1 MDRVV
6 FVLKNIRRAV
16 RWMLILFFVTS
27 ILAVLAYKW
36 LPVKVTPLML
46 IRCCQQMGRG
56 EKIRLKHHWVDMDK
70 GMVADMPLAVVAS
83 EDQRFLTHNGFD
95 FDAISKAWE
104 ERQSGKRK
112 RGASTISQQTAKN
125 VFLWPGGGW
134 FRKGLEAYFTM
145 LIELMW
151 DKHRIMEV
159 YLNVMETGD
168 GIYGVDA
175 VAWQNFGRGA
185 DKLTRA
191 NCALIAAT
199 LPNPL
204 KFSSKNPSRYML
216 KRQTQIMLQ
225 MRNLGK
231 LMWEDQCPQTLRSFR
246 RTLKS

>member
-1 MDRVV
+1 
-6 FVLKNIRRAV
+6 
-16 RWMLILFFVTS
+16 
-27 ILAVLAYKW
+27 
-36 LPVKVTPLML
+36 
-46 IRCCQQMGRG
+46 MGRG
-56 EKIRLKHHWVDMDK
+56 EKIRLKHHWVDMDE
-70 GMVADMPLAVVAS
+70 GMVSDMPLAVVAS

-95 FDAISKAWE
+95 FNAISKAWD
-104 ERQSGKRK
+104 ERRSGKRK

-159 YLNVMETGD
+159 YLNVIENGD

-175 VAWQNFGRGA
+175 VAWQNFGRSA
-185 DKLTRA
+185 DRLTRA

-204 KFSSKNPSRYML
+204 RFSSKDPSRYML
-216 KRQTQIMLQ
+216 KRQTDILRQ

-231 LMWEDQCPQTLRSFR
+231 LKWEDQNGG
-246 RTLKS
+246 